1 MLPPEMIR
9 GALQGA
15 GLIQWGLLVFCYRCN
30 NTPQA
35 GRLDCVSV
43 FSPVLRPGFQDP
55 GQSCVP
61 SEAQRGPPPLL
72 VLMSP
77 GPPSRVLNI
86 SLLYPPSPL
95 PPSYTDS
102 QEGTK
107 APRQPRVGPT
117 PNSIPSAEVLS
128 LVKVTFTVSGIS
140 RERTS
145 LGATFQLTKGGHG
158 QSHRNKQSRI
168 PQCSPFV
175 KVKASSA
182 REVGVR
188 EADGVGRT
196 THRFVFGAEGR
207 GSQLTAVVGL

>member
-1 MLPPEMIR
+1 MLFIKVHLFLT
-9 GALQGA
+9 LQSIYDCC
-15 GLIQWGLLVFCYRCN
+15 LYLQVRRLRNRKVKYLSQVH
-30 NTPQA
+30 TQA
-35 GRLDCVSV
+35 TWLP
-43 FSPVLRPGFQDP
+43 FTFPHHPYT
-55 GQSCVP
+55 
-61 SEAQRGPPPLL
+61 
-72 VLMSP
+72 M
-77 GPPSRVLNI
+77 
-86 SLLYPPSPL
+86 L